1 MHLPFSIE
9 KILAIT
15 TISIAFA
22 ICIIGGIS
30 VSITNHNRV
39 ILGVQS
45 EGQSL
50 AGMSETE
57 ARQFFLAKARTKM
70 KKTALI
76 VTNGPQHWDIQAAD
90 IDLTPSVEQAVRE
103 AYDTGRNGSPLT
115 NTLTQ
120 MRIALFGKDVRLTA
134 TYSDDKLRSKLSAIT
149 ASLARAPK
157 NASLTLS
164 PKGNIEHHMALTGRQ
179 ADTSALYDTVA
190 PKLSA
195 LALTVRT
202 EIPVEETDPVITDD
216 ALASIDGVLASY
228 HTQYTPGNRGH
239 NITLAAGKL
248 NGTLVKPN
256 DIFSFNDTVGLRTA
270 AAGYKVAGV
279 ILDGQLADGIGGG
292 VCQVS
297 STLYNAILL
306 AGLTPTARTSHAL
319 PSAYCPPGLDATVA
333 DGQIDLQFRNQLAH
347 SVYLLT
353 NADGHTLTVYILG
366 TRADLG
372 GKTIR
377 LESTGSR
384 LHPSVYRLY
393 LAGGQ
398 VIEREFLHT
407 DSYAS

>member
-1 MHLPFSIE
+1 MRLPFSTE
-9 KILAIT
+9 KILAVT
-15 TISIAFA
+15 AVSIAFVT
-22 ICIIGGIS
+22 CVIGGIS
-30 VSITNHNRV
+30 VSISNHDRV
-39 ILGVQS
+39 ILGIQS
-45 EGQSL
+45 EGKTL
-50 AGMSETE
+50 TGMSETE
-57 ARQFFLAKARTKM
+57 IRQFFLEKARAKM
-70 KKTALI
+70 KKPALV
-76 VTNGPQHWDIQAAD
+76 VTSGSQRWDIQATD
-90 IDLTPSVEQAVRE
+90 IELTPNVEQAVQD
-103 AYDTGRNGSPLT
+103 AYGTGRGGSLLT

-120 MRIALFGKDVRLTA
+120 MRIALVGKDVRLTA
-134 TYSDDKLRSKLSAIT
+134 TYNDDKLQAKLVAIAT
-149 ASLARAPK
+149 SLSRVPK

-164 PKGNIEHHMALTGRQ
+164 PRGNVERHAALTGRQ
-179 ADTSALYDTVA
+179 ADATTLHDTVA

-202 EIPVEETDPVITDD
+202 EILVEETEPVITDD
-216 ALASIDGVLASY
+216 TLASIDGVLASY
-228 HTQYTPGNRGH
+228 QTKYSPGNRGH
-239 NITLAAGKL
+239 NIALAAGKL
-248 NGTLVKPN
+248 NGSLVKPN
-256 DIFSFNDTVGLRTA
+256 GIFSFNDTVGLRTA
-270 AAGYKVAGV
+270 TAGYKVAGV

-297 STLYNAILL
+297 STLYNAVLL

-353 NADGHTLTVYILG
+353 SADGHTLTVYILG

-377 LESTGSR
+377 LESNGSR

-407 DSYAS
+407 DNYAS

>member
-1 MHLPFSIE
+1 MRLPFSTE
-9 KILAIT
+9 KILAVT
-15 TISIAFA
+15 AVSIAFVT
-22 ICIIGGIS
+22 CVIGGIS
-30 VSITNHNRV
+30 VSISNHDRV
-39 ILGVQS
+39 ILGIQS
-45 EGQSL
+45 EGKTL
-50 AGMSETE
+50 TGMSETE
-57 ARQFFLAKARTKM
+57 IRQFFLEKARAKM
-70 KKTALI
+70 KKPALV
-76 VTNGPQHWDIQAAD
+76 VTSGSQRWDIQATD
-90 IDLTPSVEQAVRE
+90 IELTPNVEQAVQD
-103 AYDTGRNGSPLT
+103 AYGTGRGGSLLT

-120 MRIALFGKDVRLTA
+120 MRIALVGKDVRLTA
-134 TYSDDKLRSKLSAIT
+134 TYNDDKLQAKLVAIAT
-149 ASLARAPK
+149 SLSRVPK

-164 PKGNIEHHMALTGRQ
+164 PRGNVELHAALTGRQ
-179 ADTSALYDTVA
+179 ADATTLHDTVA

-202 EIPVEETDPVITDD
+202 EILVEETEPVITDD
-216 ALASIDGVLASY
+216 TLASIDGVLASY
-228 HTQYTPGNRGH
+228 QTKYSPGNRGH
-239 NITLAAGKL
+239 NIALAAGKL
-248 NGTLVKPN
+248 NGSLVKPN
-256 DIFSFNDTVGLRTA
+256 GIFSFNDTVGLRTA
-270 AAGYKVAGV
+270 TAGYKVAGV

-297 STLYNAILL
+297 STLYNAVLL

-353 NADGHTLTVYILG
+353 SADGHTLTVYILG

-377 LESTGSR
+377 LESNGSR

-407 DSYAS
+407 DNYAS

>member
-1 MHLPFSIE
+1 MRLPFSTE
-9 KILAIT
+9 KILAVT
-15 TISIAFA
+15 AVSIAFVT
-22 ICIIGGIS
+22 CVIGGIS
-30 VSITNHNRV
+30 VSITNHDRV
-39 ILGVQS
+39 ILGIQS
-45 EGQSL
+45 EGKTL
-50 AGMSETE
+50 TGMSETE
-57 ARQFFLAKARTKM
+57 IRQFFLEKARAKM
-70 KKTALI
+70 KKPALV
-76 VTNGPQHWDIQAAD
+76 VTSGSQRWDIQATD
-90 IDLTPSVEQAVRE
+90 IELTPNVEQAVQD
-103 AYDTGRNGSPLT
+103 AYGTGRGGSLLT

-120 MRIALFGKDVRLTA
+120 MRIALVGKDVRLTA
-134 TYSDDKLRSKLSAIT
+134 TYNDDKLQAKLVAIAT
-149 ASLARAPK
+149 SLSRTPK

-164 PKGNIEHHMALTGRQ
+164 PRGNVERHAALTGRQ
-179 ADTSALYDTVA
+179 ADATTLHDTVA

-202 EIPVEETDPVITDD
+202 EIPVEETEPVITDD
-216 ALASIDGVLASY
+216 TLASIDGVLASY
-228 HTQYTPGNRGH
+228 QTKYSPGNRGH
-239 NITLAAGKL
+239 NIALAAGKL
-248 NGTLVKPN
+248 NGSLVKPN
-256 DIFSFNDTVGLRTA
+256 GIFSFNDTVGLRTA

-377 LESTGSR
+377 LESNGSR

>member
-1 MHLPFSIE
+1 MRLPFSTE
-9 KILAIT
+9 KILAVT
-15 TISIAFA
+15 AVSIAFVT
-22 ICIIGGIS
+22 CVIGGIS
-30 VSITNHNRV
+30 VSISNHDRV
-39 ILGVQS
+39 ILGIQS
-45 EGQSL
+45 EGKTL
-50 AGMSETE
+50 TGMSETE
-57 ARQFFLAKARTKM
+57 IRQFFLEKARAKM
-70 KKTALI
+70 KKPALV
-76 VTNGPQHWDIQAAD
+76 VTSGSQRWDIQATD
-90 IDLTPSVEQAVRE
+90 IELTPNVEQAVQD
-103 AYDTGRNGSPLT
+103 AYGTGRGGSLLT

-120 MRIALFGKDVRLTA
+120 MRIALVGKDVRLTA
-134 TYSDDKLRSKLSAIT
+134 TYNDDKLQAKLVAIAT
-149 ASLARAPK
+149 SLSRVPK

-164 PKGNIEHHMALTGRQ
+164 PRGNVERHAAFTGRQ
-179 ADTSALYDTVA
+179 ADATTLHDTVA

-202 EIPVEETDPVITDD
+202 EILVEETEPVITDD
-216 ALASIDGVLASY
+216 TLASIDGVLASY
-228 HTQYTPGNRGH
+228 QTKYSPGNRGH
-239 NITLAAGKL
+239 NIALAAGKL
-248 NGTLVKPN
+248 NGSLVKPN
-256 DIFSFNDTVGLRTA
+256 GIFSFNDTVGLRTA
-270 AAGYKVAGV
+270 TAGYKVAGV

-297 STLYNAILL
+297 STLYNAVLL

-353 NADGHTLTVYILG
+353 SADGHTLTVYILG

-377 LESTGSR
+377 LESNGSR

-407 DSYAS
+407 DNYAS

>member
-1 MHLPFSIE
+1 MRLPFSTE
-9 KILAIT
+9 KILAVT
-15 TISIAFA
+15 AVSIAFVT
-22 ICIIGGIS
+22 CVIGGIS
-30 VSITNHNRV
+30 VSITNHDRV
-39 ILGVQS
+39 ILGIQS
-45 EGQSL
+45 EGKTL
-50 AGMSETE
+50 TGMSETE
-57 ARQFFLAKARTKM
+57 IRQFFLEKARAKM
-70 KKTALI
+70 KKPALV
-76 VTNGPQHWDIQAAD
+76 VTSGSQRWDIQATD
-90 IDLTPSVEQAVRE
+90 IELTPNVEQAVQD
-103 AYDTGRNGSPLT
+103 AYGTGRGGSLLT

-120 MRIALFGKDVRLTA
+120 MRIALVGKDVRLTA
-134 TYSDDKLRSKLSAIT
+134 TYNDDKLQAKLVAIAT
-149 ASLARAPK
+149 SLSRTPK

-164 PKGNIEHHMALTGRQ
+164 PRGNVERHAALTGRQ
-179 ADTSALYDTVA
+179 ADATTLHDTVA

-202 EIPVEETDPVITDD
+202 EIPVEETEPVITDD
-216 ALASIDGVLASY
+216 TLASIDGVLASY
-228 HTQYTPGNRGH
+228 QTKYSPGNRGH
-239 NITLAAGKL
+239 NIALAAGKL
-248 NGTLVKPN
+248 NGSLVKPN
-256 DIFSFNDTVGLRTA
+256 GIFSFNDTVGLRTA

-297 STLYNAILL
+297 STLYNAVLL

-377 LESTGSR
+377 LESNGSR

>member
-120 MRIALFGKDVRLTA
+120 MRIALFGKDIRLTA

-202 EIPVEETDPVITDD
+202 EIPVEETEPVITDD

>member
-202 EIPVEETDPVITDD
+202 EIPVEETEPVITDD

-377 LESTGSR
+377 LVSNGSR

>member
-1 MHLPFSIE
+1 MRLPFSTE
-9 KILAIT
+9 KILAVT
-15 TISIAFA
+15 AVSIAFVT
-22 ICIIGGIS
+22 CVIGGIS
-30 VSITNHNRV
+30 VSITNHDRV
-39 ILGVQS
+39 ILGIQS
-45 EGQSL
+45 EGKTL
-50 AGMSETE
+50 TGMSETE
-57 ARQFFLAKARTKM
+57 IRQFFLEKARAKM
-70 KKTALI
+70 KKPALV
-76 VTNGPQHWDIQAAD
+76 VTSGSQRWDIQATD
-90 IDLTPSVEQAVRE
+90 IELTPNVEQAVQD
-103 AYDTGRNGSPLT
+103 AYGTGRGGSLLT

-120 MRIALFGKDVRLTA
+120 MRIALVGKDVRLTA
-134 TYSDDKLRSKLSAIT
+134 TYNDDKLQAKLVAIAT
-149 ASLARAPK
+149 SLSRTPK

-164 PKGNIEHHMALTGRQ
+164 PRGNVERHAALTGRQ
-179 ADTSALYDTVA
+179 ADATTLHDIVT

-195 LALTVRT
+195 LALTVRA
-202 EIPVEETDPVITDD
+202 EMPVEEMAPAVTDD

-228 HTQYTPGNRGH
+228 QTKYSPGNRGH
-239 NITLAAGKL
+239 NIALAAGKL
-248 NGTLVKPN
+248 NGSLVKPN
-256 DIFSFNDTVGLRTA
+256 GIFSFNDTVGLRTA

-297 STLYNAILL
+297 STLYNAVLL

-353 NADGHTLTVYILG
+353 NADGRTLTVYILG

-377 LESTGSR
+377 LVSNGSR

>member
-9 KILAIT
+9 KILAVT

-45 EGQSL
+45 EGQTL

-57 ARQFFLAKARTKM
+57 VRQFFLAKARTKM

-134 TYSDDKLRSKLSAIT
+134 TYSDDKLQSKLSAIT
-149 ASLARAPK
+149 AFLARAPK

-202 EIPVEETDPVITDD
+202 EIPVEETEPVITDD

-256 DIFSFNDTVGLRTA
+256 GIFSFNDTVGLRTA

-347 SVYLLT
+347 SIYLLT

-377 LESTGSR
+377 LVSNGSR
-384 LHPSVYRLY
+384 FHPSVYRLY

>member
-1 MHLPFSIE
+1 MRLPFSTE
-9 KILAIT
+9 KILAVT
-15 TISIAFA
+15 AVSIAFVT
-22 ICIIGGIS
+22 CVIGGIS
-30 VSITNHNRV
+30 VSITNHDRV
-39 ILGVQS
+39 ILGIQS
-45 EGQSL
+45 EGKTL
-50 AGMSETE
+50 TGMSETE
-57 ARQFFLAKARTKM
+57 IRQFFLEKARAKM
-70 KKTALI
+70 KKPALV
-76 VTNGPQHWDIQAAD
+76 VTSGSQRWDIQATD
-90 IDLTPSVEQAVRE
+90 IELMPNVEQAVQD
-103 AYDTGRNGSPLT
+103 AYGTGRGGSLLT

-120 MRIALFGKDVRLTA
+120 MRIALVGKDVRLTA
-134 TYSDDKLRSKLSAIT
+134 TYNDDKLQAKLVAIAT
-149 ASLARAPK
+149 SLSRTPK

-164 PKGNIEHHMALTGRQ
+164 PRGNVERHAALTGRQ
-179 ADTSALYDTVA
+179 ADATTLHDTVA

-202 EIPVEETDPVITDD
+202 EIPVEETEPVITDD
-216 ALASIDGVLASY
+216 TLASIDGVLASY
-228 HTQYTPGNRGH
+228 QTKYSPGNRGH
-239 NITLAAGKL
+239 NIALAAGKL
-248 NGTLVKPN
+248 NGSLVKPN
-256 DIFSFNDTVGLRTA
+256 GIFSFNDTVGLRTA
-270 AAGYKVAGV
+270 TAGYKVAGV

-297 STLYNAILL
+297 STLYNAVLL

-377 LESTGSR
+377 LVSNGSR

-407 DSYAS
+407 DNYAS

>member
-120 MRIALFGKDVRLTA
+120 MRIALFGKDIRLTA

-202 EIPVEETDPVITDD
+202 EIPVEETEPVITDD

-366 TRADLG
+366 TRADFG

>member
-1 MHLPFSIE
+1 MRLPFSTE
-9 KILAIT
+9 KILAVT
-15 TISIAFA
+15 AVSIAFVT
-22 ICIIGGIS
+22 CVIGGIS
-30 VSITNHNRV
+30 VSISNHDRV
-39 ILGVQS
+39 ILGIQS
-45 EGQSL
+45 EGKTL
-50 AGMSETE
+50 TGMSETE
-57 ARQFFLAKARTKM
+57 IRQFFLEKARAKM
-70 KKTALI
+70 KKSALV
-76 VTNGPQHWDIQAAD
+76 VTSGSQRWDIQATD
-90 IDLTPSVEQAVRE
+90 IELTPNVEQAVQD
-103 AYDTGRNGSPLT
+103 AYGTGRGGSLLT

-120 MRIALFGKDVRLTA
+120 MRIALVGKDVRLTA
-134 TYSDDKLRSKLSAIT
+134 TYNDDKLQAKLVAIAT
-149 ASLARAPK
+149 SLSRVPK

-164 PKGNIEHHMALTGRQ
+164 PRGNVERHAALTGRQ
-179 ADTSALYDTVA
+179 ADATTLHDTVA

-202 EIPVEETDPVITDD
+202 EILIEETEPVITDD
-216 ALASIDGVLASY
+216 TLASIDGVLASY
-228 HTQYTPGNRGH
+228 QTKYSPGNRGH
-239 NITLAAGKL
+239 NIALAAGKL
-248 NGTLVKPN
+248 NGSLVKPN
-256 DIFSFNDTVGLRTA
+256 GIFSFNDTVGLRTA
-270 AAGYKVAGV
+270 TAGYKVAGV

-297 STLYNAILL
+297 STLYNAVLL

-353 NADGHTLTVYILG
+353 SADGHTLTVYILG

-377 LESTGSR
+377 LESNGSR

-407 DSYAS
+407 DNYAS

>member
-1 MHLPFSIE
+1 MRLPFSTE
-9 KILAIT
+9 KILAVT
-15 TISIAFA
+15 AVSIAFVT
-22 ICIIGGIS
+22 CVIGGIS
-30 VSITNHNRV
+30 VSITNHDRV
-39 ILGVQS
+39 ILGIQS
-45 EGQSL
+45 EGKTL
-50 AGMSETE
+50 TGMSETE
-57 ARQFFLAKARTKM
+57 IRQFFLEKARAKM
-70 KKTALI
+70 KKPALV
-76 VTNGPQHWDIQAAD
+76 VTSGSQRWDIQATD
-90 IDLTPSVEQAVRE
+90 IELTPNVEQAVQD
-103 AYDTGRNGSPLT
+103 AYGTGRGGSLLT

-120 MRIALFGKDVRLTA
+120 MRIALVGKDVRLTA
-134 TYSDDKLRSKLSAIT
+134 TYNDDKLQAKLVAIAT
-149 ASLARAPK
+149 SLSRTPK

-164 PKGNIEHHMALTGRQ
+164 PRGNVERHAALTGRQ
-179 ADTSALYDTVA
+179 ADATTLHDTVA

-202 EIPVEETDPVITDD
+202 EIPVEETEPVITDD

-407 DSYAS
+407 DNYAS

>member
-76 VTNGPQHWDIQAAD
+76 VTNGPQHWDIQAVD

-202 EIPVEETDPVITDD
+202 EIPVEETEPVITDD

>member
-1 MHLPFSIE
+1 MRLPFSTE
-9 KILAIT
+9 KILAVT
-15 TISIAFA
+15 AVSIAFVT
-22 ICIIGGIS
+22 CVIGGIS
-30 VSITNHNRV
+30 VSISNHDRV
-39 ILGVQS
+39 ILGIQS
-45 EGQSL
+45 EGKTL
-50 AGMSETE
+50 TGMSETE
-57 ARQFFLAKARTKM
+57 IRQFFLEKARAKM
-70 KKTALI
+70 KKPALV
-76 VTNGPQHWDIQAAD
+76 VTSGSQRWDIQATD
-90 IDLTPSVEQAVRE
+90 IELTPNVEQAVQD
-103 AYDTGRNGSPLT
+103 AYGTGRGGSLLT

-120 MRIALFGKDVRLTA
+120 MRIALVGKDVRLTA
-134 TYSDDKLRSKLSAIT
+134 TYNDDKLQTKLVAIAT
-149 ASLARAPK
+149 SLSRVPK

-164 PKGNIEHHMALTGRQ
+164 PRGNVERHAALTGRQ
-179 ADTSALYDTVA
+179 ADATTLHDTVA

-202 EIPVEETDPVITDD
+202 EILVEETDPVITDD
-216 ALASIDGVLASY
+216 TLASIDGVLASY
-228 HTQYTPGNRGH
+228 QTKYSPGNRGH
-239 NITLAAGKL
+239 NIALAAGKL
-248 NGTLVKPN
+248 NGSLVKPN
-256 DIFSFNDTVGLRTA
+256 GIFSFNDTVGLRTA
-270 AAGYKVAGV
+270 TAGYKVAGV

-297 STLYNAILL
+297 STLYNAVLL

-353 NADGHTLTVYILG
+353 SADGHTLTVYILG

-377 LESTGSR
+377 LESNGSR

-407 DSYAS
+407 DNYAS

>member
-1 MHLPFSIE
+1 
-9 KILAIT
+9 
-15 TISIAFA
+15 
-22 ICIIGGIS
+22 
-30 VSITNHNRV
+30 
-39 ILGVQS
+39 
-45 EGQSL
+45 
-50 AGMSETE
+50 
-57 ARQFFLAKARTKM
+57 M

-149 ASLARAPK
+149 AFLARAPK

-202 EIPVEETDPVITDD
+202 EIPVEETEPVITDD

-297 STLYNAILL
+297 STLYNAVLL

-377 LESTGSR
+377 LVSNGSR

>member
-1 MHLPFSIE
+1 MNLSFSTE
-9 KILAIT
+9 KILIAAAV
-15 TISIAFA
+15 AFA
-22 ICIIGGIS
+22 FAVCIIGGIS
-30 VSITNHNRV
+30 VSVTNQNRV

-45 EGQSL
+45 EGQTL
-50 AGMSETE
+50 AGMSESE
-57 ARQFFLAKARTKM
+57 VRRFFLDKARAKM
-70 KKTALI
+70 KKPALV
-76 VTNGPQHWDIQAAD
+76 VTCGAQHWDIQAEEIA
-90 IDLTPSVEQAVRE
+90 LTPSVEQAVRA
-103 AYDTGRNGSPLT
+103 AYGCGRQGSLLE

-120 MRIALFGKDVRLTA
+120 MRIALLGKDIRLTA
-134 TYSDDKLRSKLSAIT
+134 TYDDEKLQ
-149 ASLARAPK
+149 ASLGAIAASLSRPPR

-164 PKGNIEHHMALTGRQ
+164 PQGTIERHAALSGRS
-179 ADTSALYDTVA
+179 ADAATLHDTIA

-195 LALTVRT
+195 LALTVRA
-202 EIPVEETDPVITDD
+202 EIPTEETPPAVTDSD
-216 ALASIDGVLASY
+216 LASIDGVLASY
-228 HTQYTPGNRGH
+228 ETQYLPGDRGH
-239 NITLAAGKL
+239 NIALAAGKL
-248 NGTLVKPN
+248 SGSLVPPGGV
-256 DIFSFNDTVGLRTA
+256 FSFNDTVGLRTA
-270 AAGYKVAGV
+270 AAGYRIAGV

-347 SVYLLT
+347 NVYLLT
-353 NADGHTLTVYILG
+353 SADGHTLTVYVLG

-377 LESTGSR
+377 LESDGSR
-384 LHPSVYRLY
+384 LHPSIYRLY

-398 VIEREFLHT
+398 VVQREFLHT

>member
-1 MHLPFSIE
+1 MRLPFSTE
-9 KILAIT
+9 KILAVT
-15 TISIAFA
+15 AVSIAFVT
-22 ICIIGGIS
+22 CVIGGIS
-30 VSITNHNRV
+30 VSISNHDRV
-39 ILGVQS
+39 ILGIQS
-45 EGQSL
+45 EGKTL
-50 AGMSETE
+50 TGMSETE
-57 ARQFFLAKARTKM
+57 IRQFFLEKARAKM
-70 KKTALI
+70 KKSALV
-76 VTNGPQHWDIQAAD
+76 VTSGSQRWDIQATD
-90 IDLTPSVEQAVRE
+90 IELTPNVEQAVQD
-103 AYDTGRNGSPLT
+103 AYGTGRGGSLLT

-120 MRIALFGKDVRLTA
+120 MRIALVGKDVRLTA
-134 TYSDDKLRSKLSAIT
+134 TYNDDKLQAKLVAIAT
-149 ASLARAPK
+149 SLSRVPK

-164 PKGNIEHHMALTGRQ
+164 PRGNVERHAALTGRQ
-179 ADTSALYDTVA
+179 ADATTLHDTVA

-202 EIPVEETDPVITDD
+202 EILVEETEPVITDD
-216 ALASIDGVLASY
+216 TLASIDGVLASY
-228 HTQYTPGNRGH
+228 QTKYSPGNRGH
-239 NITLAAGKL
+239 NIALAAGKL
-248 NGTLVKPN
+248 NGSLVKPN
-256 DIFSFNDTVGLRTA
+256 GIFSFNDTVGLRTA
-270 AAGYKVAGV
+270 TAGYKVAGV

-297 STLYNAILL
+297 STLYNAVLL

-333 DGQIDLQFRNQLAH
+333 DGQLDLQFRDQLAH

-353 NADGHTLTVYILG
+353 SADGHTLTVYILG

-377 LESTGSR
+377 LESNGSR

-407 DSYAS
+407 DNYAS

>member
-9 KILAIT
+9 KILAVT

-45 EGQSL
+45 EGQTL

-57 ARQFFLAKARTKM
+57 VRQFFLAKARTKM

-134 TYSDDKLRSKLSAIT
+134 TYSDDKLQSKLSAIT
-149 ASLARAPK
+149 AFLARAPK

-202 EIPVEETDPVITDD
+202 EIPVEETEPVITDD

-256 DIFSFNDTVGLRTA
+256 GIFSFNDTVGLRTA

-347 SVYLLT
+347 NVYLLAS
-353 NADGHTLTVYILG
+353 ADGHTLTVYVLG
-366 TRADLG
+366 TQADLG

-377 LESTGSR
+377 LESDGSR

-398 VIEREFLHT
+398 VVQREFLHT
-407 DSYAS
+407 DSYAG

>member
-202 EIPVEETDPVITDD
+202 EIPVEETEPVITDD

-366 TRADLG
+366 TRADL
-372 GKTIR
+372 KTIR

>member
-1 MHLPFSIE
+1 MRLPFSTE
-9 KILAIT
+9 KILAVT
-15 TISIAFA
+15 AVSIAFVT
-22 ICIIGGIS
+22 CVIGGIS
-30 VSITNHNRV
+30 VSISNHDRV
-39 ILGVQS
+39 ILGIQS
-45 EGQSL
+45 EGKTL
-50 AGMSETE
+50 TGMSETE
-57 ARQFFLAKARTKM
+57 IRQFFLEKARAKM
-70 KKTALI
+70 KKPALV
-76 VTNGPQHWDIQAAD
+76 VTSGSQRWDIQATD
-90 IDLTPSVEQAVRE
+90 IELTPNVEQAVQD
-103 AYDTGRNGSPLT
+103 AYGTGRGGSLLT

-120 MRIALFGKDVRLTA
+120 MRIALVGKDVRLTA
-134 TYSDDKLRSKLSAIT
+134 TYNDDKLQTKLVAIAT
-149 ASLARAPK
+149 SLSRVPK

-164 PKGNIEHHMALTGRQ
+164 PRGNVERHAALTGRQ
-179 ADTSALYDTVA
+179 ADATTLHDTVA

-202 EIPVEETDPVITDD
+202 EILVEETEPVITDD
-216 ALASIDGVLASY
+216 TLASIDGVLASY
-228 HTQYTPGNRGH
+228 QTKYSPGNRGH
-239 NITLAAGKL
+239 NIALAAGKL
-248 NGTLVKPN
+248 NGSLVKPN
-256 DIFSFNDTVGLRTA
+256 GIFSFNDTVGLRTA
-270 AAGYKVAGV
+270 TAGYKVAGV

-297 STLYNAILL
+297 STLYNAVLL

-353 NADGHTLTVYILG
+353 SADGHTLTVYILG

-377 LESTGSR
+377 LESNGSR

-407 DSYAS
+407 DNYAS

>member
-1 MHLPFSIE
+1 MRLPFSTE
-9 KILAIT
+9 KILAVT
-15 TISIAFA
+15 AVSIAFVT
-22 ICIIGGIS
+22 CVIGGIS
-30 VSITNHNRV
+30 VSISNHDRV
-39 ILGVQS
+39 ILGIQS
-45 EGQSL
+45 EGKTL
-50 AGMSETE
+50 TGMSETE
-57 ARQFFLAKARTKM
+57 IRQFFLEKARAKM
-70 KKTALI
+70 KKPALV
-76 VTNGPQHWDIQAAD
+76 VTNGSQRWDIQATD
-90 IDLTPSVEQAVRE
+90 IELTPNVEQAVQD
-103 AYDTGRNGSPLT
+103 AYGTGRGGSLLT

-120 MRIALFGKDVRLTA
+120 MRIALVGKDVRLTA
-134 TYSDDKLRSKLSAIT
+134 TYNDDKLQAKLVAIAT
-149 ASLARAPK
+149 SLSRVPK

-164 PKGNIEHHMALTGRQ
+164 PRGNVERHAALTGRQ
-179 ADTSALYDTVA
+179 ADATTLHDTVA

-202 EIPVEETDPVITDD
+202 EILVEETEPVITDD
-216 ALASIDGVLASY
+216 TLASIDGVLASY
-228 HTQYTPGNRGH
+228 QTKYSPGNRGH
-239 NITLAAGKL
+239 NIALAAGKL
-248 NGTLVKPN
+248 NGSLVKPN
-256 DIFSFNDTVGLRTA
+256 GIFSFNDTVGLRTA
-270 AAGYKVAGV
+270 TAGYKVAGV

-297 STLYNAILL
+297 STLYNAVLL

-353 NADGHTLTVYILG
+353 SADGHTLTVYILG

-377 LESTGSR
+377 LESNGSR

-407 DSYAS
+407 DNYAS

>member
-134 TYSDDKLRSKLSAIT
+134 TYSDDKLQSKLSAIT

-202 EIPVEETDPVITDD
+202 EIPVEETEPVITDD

-228 HTQYTPGNRGH
+228 HTQYTPGNRGY

>member
-1 MHLPFSIE
+1 MRLPFSTE
-9 KILAIT
+9 KILAVT
-15 TISIAFA
+15 AVSIAF
-22 ICIIGGIS
+22 ITCVIGGIS
-30 VSITNHNRV
+30 VSISNHDRV
-39 ILGVQS
+39 ILGIQS
-45 EGQSL
+45 EGKTL
-50 AGMSETE
+50 TGMSETE
-57 ARQFFLAKARTKM
+57 IRQFFLEKARAKM
-70 KKTALI
+70 KKPALV
-76 VTNGPQHWDIQAAD
+76 VTSGSQRWDIQATD
-90 IDLTPSVEQAVRE
+90 IELTPNVEQAVQD
-103 AYDTGRNGSPLT
+103 AYGTGRGGSLLT

-120 MRIALFGKDVRLTA
+120 MRIALVGKDVRLTA
-134 TYSDDKLRSKLSAIT
+134 TYNDDKLQAKLVAIAT
-149 ASLARAPK
+149 SLSRVPK

-164 PKGNIEHHMALTGRQ
+164 PRGNVERHAALTGRQ
-179 ADTSALYDTVA
+179 ADATTLHDTVA

-202 EIPVEETDPVITDD
+202 EILIEETEPVITDD
-216 ALASIDGVLASY
+216 TLASIDGVLASY
-228 HTQYTPGNRGH
+228 QTKYSPGNRGH
-239 NITLAAGKL
+239 NIALAAGKL
-248 NGTLVKPN
+248 NGSLVKPN
-256 DIFSFNDTVGLRTA
+256 GIFSFNDTVGLRTA
-270 AAGYKVAGV
+270 TAGYKVAGV

-297 STLYNAILL
+297 STLYNAVLL

-353 NADGHTLTVYILG
+353 SADGHTLTVYILG

-377 LESTGSR
+377 LESNGSR

-407 DSYAS
+407 DNYAS

>member
-70 KKTALI
+70 KKTALT

-134 TYSDDKLRSKLSAIT
+134 TYSDDKLQSKLSAIT

-202 EIPVEETDPVITDD
+202 EIPVEETEPVITDD

>member
-9 KILAIT
+9 KILAVT

-45 EGQSL
+45 EGQTL

-57 ARQFFLAKARTKM
+57 VRQFFLAKARTKM

-134 TYSDDKLRSKLSAIT
+134 TYSDDKLQSKLSAIT
-149 ASLARAPK
+149 AFLARAPK

-164 PKGNIEHHMALTGRQ
+164 PTGNIEHHMALTGRQ

-202 EIPVEETDPVITDD
+202 EIPVEETEPVITDD

-256 DIFSFNDTVGLRTA
+256 GIFSFNDTVGLRTA

-347 SVYLLT
+347 NVYLLAS
-353 NADGHTLTVYILG
+353 ADGHTLTVYILG
-366 TRADLG
+366 TQADLG

-377 LESTGSR
+377 LESDGSR

-398 VIEREFLHT
+398 VIEREVLHT

>member
-1 MHLPFSIE
+1 MRLPFSTE
-9 KILAIT
+9 KILAVT
-15 TISIAFA
+15 AVSIAFVT
-22 ICIIGGIS
+22 CVIGGIS
-30 VSITNHNRV
+30 VSISNHDRV
-39 ILGVQS
+39 ILGIQS
-45 EGQSL
+45 EGKTL
-50 AGMSETE
+50 TGMSETE
-57 ARQFFLAKARTKM
+57 IRQFFLEKARAKM
-70 KKTALI
+70 KKPALV
-76 VTNGPQHWDIQAAD
+76 VTSGSQRWDIQATD
-90 IDLTPSVEQAVRE
+90 IELTPNVEQAVQD
-103 AYDTGRNGSPLT
+103 AYGTGRGGSLLT

-120 MRIALFGKDVRLTA
+120 MRIALVGKDVRLTA
-134 TYSDDKLRSKLSAIT
+134 TYNDDKLQAKLVAIAT
-149 ASLARAPK
+149 SLSRVPK

-164 PKGNIEHHMALTGRQ
+164 PRGNVERHAALTGRQ
-179 ADTSALYDTVA
+179 ADATTLHDTVA

-202 EIPVEETDPVITDD
+202 EILVEETEPVITDD
-216 ALASIDGVLASY
+216 TLASIDGVLASY
-228 HTQYTPGNRGH
+228 QTKYSPGNRGH
-239 NITLAAGKL
+239 NIALAAGKL
-248 NGTLVKPN
+248 NGSLVKPN
-256 DIFSFNDTVGLRTA
+256 GIFSFNDTVGLRTA
-270 AAGYKVAGV
+270 TAGYKVAGV

-297 STLYNAILL
+297 STLYNAVLL

-353 NADGHTLTVYILG
+353 SADGHTLTVYILG

-377 LESTGSR
+377 LESNGSC

-407 DSYAS
+407 DNYAS

>member
-1 MHLPFSIE
+1 MRLPFSTE
-9 KILAIT
+9 KILAVT
-15 TISIAFA
+15 AVSIAFVT
-22 ICIIGGIS
+22 CVIGGIS
-30 VSITNHNRV
+30 VSISNHDRV
-39 ILGVQS
+39 ILGIQS
-45 EGQSL
+45 EGKTL
-50 AGMSETE
+50 TGMSETE
-57 ARQFFLAKARTKM
+57 IRQFFLEKARAKM
-70 KKTALI
+70 KKPALV
-76 VTNGPQHWDIQAAD
+76 VTSGSQRWDIQATD
-90 IDLTPSVEQAVRE
+90 IELTPNVEQAVQD
-103 AYDTGRNGSPLT
+103 AYGTGRGGSLLT

-120 MRIALFGKDVRLTA
+120 MRIALVGKDVRLTA
-134 TYSDDKLRSKLSAIT
+134 TYNDDKLQAKLVAIAT
-149 ASLARAPK
+149 SLSRVPK

-164 PKGNIEHHMALTGRQ
+164 PRGNVERHAALTGRQ
-179 ADTSALYDTVA
+179 ADATTLHDTVA

-202 EIPVEETDPVITDD
+202 EILIEETEPVITDD
-216 ALASIDGVLASY
+216 TLASIDGVLASY
-228 HTQYTPGNRGH
+228 QTKYSPGNRGH
-239 NITLAAGKL
+239 NIALAAGKL
-248 NGTLVKPN
+248 NGSLVKPN
-256 DIFSFNDTVGLRTA
+256 GIFSFNDTVGLRTA
-270 AAGYKVAGV
+270 TAGYKVAGV

-297 STLYNAILL
+297 STLYNAVLL

-353 NADGHTLTVYILG
+353 SADGHTLTVYILG

-377 LESTGSR
+377 LESNGSR

-407 DSYAS
+407 DNYAS

>member
-9 KILAIT
+9 KILAVT

-45 EGQSL
+45 EGQTL

-57 ARQFFLAKARTKM
+57 VRQFFLAKARTKM

-134 TYSDDKLRSKLSAIT
+134 TYSDDKLQSKLSAIT
-149 ASLARAPK
+149 AFLARAPK

-190 PKLSA
+190 PKLSS

-202 EIPVEETDPVITDD
+202 EIPVEETEPVITDD

-256 DIFSFNDTVGLRTA
+256 GIFSFNDTVGLRTA

-347 SVYLLT
+347 NVYLLAS
-353 NADGHTLTVYILG
+353 ADGHTLTVYILG
-366 TRADLG
+366 TQADLG

-384 LHPSVYRLY
+384 FHPSVYRLY

>member
-1 MHLPFSIE
+1 MRLPFSTE
-9 KILAIT
+9 KILAVT
-15 TISIAFA
+15 AVSIAFVT
-22 ICIIGGIS
+22 CVIGGIS
-30 VSITNHNRV
+30 VSISNHDRV
-39 ILGVQS
+39 ILGIQS
-45 EGQSL
+45 EGKTL
-50 AGMSETE
+50 TGLSETE
-57 ARQFFLAKARTKM
+57 IRQFFLEKARAKM
-70 KKTALI
+70 KKPALV
-76 VTNGPQHWDIQAAD
+76 VTSGSQRWDIQATD
-90 IDLTPSVEQAVRE
+90 IELTPNVEQAVQD
-103 AYDTGRNGSPLT
+103 AYGTGRGGSLLT

-120 MRIALFGKDVRLTA
+120 MRIALVGKDVRLTA
-134 TYSDDKLRSKLSAIT
+134 TYNDDKLQAKLVAIAT
-149 ASLARAPK
+149 SLSRVPK

-164 PKGNIEHHMALTGRQ
+164 PRGNVERHAALTGRQ
-179 ADTSALYDTVA
+179 ADATTLHDTVA

-202 EIPVEETDPVITDD
+202 EILVEETEPVITDD
-216 ALASIDGVLASY
+216 TLASIDGVLASY
-228 HTQYTPGNRGH
+228 QTKYSPGNRGH
-239 NITLAAGKL
+239 NIALAAGKL
-248 NGTLVKPN
+248 NGSLVKPN
-256 DIFSFNDTVGLRTA
+256 GIFSFNDTVGLRTA
-270 AAGYKVAGV
+270 TAGYKVAGV

-297 STLYNAILL
+297 STLYNAVLL

-353 NADGHTLTVYILG
+353 SADGHTLTVYILG

-377 LESTGSR
+377 LESNGSR

-407 DSYAS
+407 DNYAS

>member
-134 TYSDDKLRSKLSAIT
+134 TYSDDKLQSKLSAIT

-202 EIPVEETDPVITDD
+202 EIPVEETEPVITDD

>member
-202 EIPVEETDPVITDD
+202 EIPVEETEPVITDD
-216 ALASIDGVLASY
+216 TLASIDGVLASY
-228 HTQYTPGNRGH
+228 QTKYSPGNRGH
-239 NITLAAGKL
+239 NIALAAGKL
-248 NGTLVKPN
+248 NGSLVKPN
-256 DIFSFNDTVGLRTA
+256 GIFSFNDTVGLRTA

-297 STLYNAILL
+297 STLYNAVLL

-377 LESTGSR
+377 LESNGSR

>member
-202 EIPVEETDPVITDD
+202 EIPVEETEPVITDD

-372 GKTIR
+372 DKTIR

>member
-1 MHLPFSIE
+1 MRLPFSTE
-9 KILAIT
+9 KILAVT
-15 TISIAFA
+15 AVSIAFVT
-22 ICIIGGIS
+22 CVIGGIS
-30 VSITNHNRV
+30 VSISNHDRV
-39 ILGVQS
+39 ILGIQS
-45 EGQSL
+45 EGKTL
-50 AGMSETE
+50 TGMSETE
-57 ARQFFLAKARTKM
+57 IRQFFLEKARAKM
-70 KKTALI
+70 KKPALV
-76 VTNGPQHWDIQAAD
+76 VTSGSQRWDIQATD
-90 IDLTPSVEQAVRE
+90 IELTPNVEQAVQD
-103 AYDTGRNGSPLT
+103 AYGTGRGGSLLT

-120 MRIALFGKDVRLTA
+120 MRIALVGKDVRLTA
-134 TYSDDKLRSKLSAIT
+134 TYNDDKLQAKLVAIAT
-149 ASLARAPK
+149 SLSRVPK

-164 PKGNIEHHMALTGRQ
+164 PRGNVERHAALTGRQ
-179 ADTSALYDTVA
+179 ADATTLHDTVA

-202 EIPVEETDPVITDD
+202 EILVEETEPVITDD
-216 ALASIDGVLASY
+216 TLASIDGVLASY
-228 HTQYTPGNRGH
+228 QTKYSPGNRGH
-239 NITLAAGKL
+239 NIALAARKL
-248 NGTLVKPN
+248 NGSLVKPN
-256 DIFSFNDTVGLRTA
+256 GIFSFNDTVGLRTA
-270 AAGYKVAGV
+270 TAGYKVAGV

-297 STLYNAILL
+297 STLYNAVLL

-353 NADGHTLTVYILG
+353 SADGHTLTVYILG

-377 LESTGSR
+377 LESNGSR

-407 DSYAS
+407 DNYAS

>member
-70 KKTALI
+70 KKTALT

-134 TYSDDKLRSKLSAIT
+134 TYSDDKLQSKLSAIT

-202 EIPVEETDPVITDD
+202 EIPVEETEPVITDD

-248 NGTLVKPN
+248 NGTLVKPT

>member
-1 MHLPFSIE
+1 MRLPFSTE
-9 KILAIT
+9 KILAVT
-15 TISIAFA
+15 AVSIAFVT
-22 ICIIGGIS
+22 CVIGGIS
-30 VSITNHNRV
+30 VSISNHDRV
-39 ILGVQS
+39 ILGIQS
-45 EGQSL
+45 EGKTL
-50 AGMSETE
+50 TGMSETE
-57 ARQFFLAKARTKM
+57 IRQFFLEKARAKM
-70 KKTALI
+70 KKPALV
-76 VTNGPQHWDIQAAD
+76 VTSGSQRWDIQATD
-90 IDLTPSVEQAVRE
+90 IELTPNVEQAVQD
-103 AYDTGRNGSPLT
+103 AYGTGRGGSLLT

-120 MRIALFGKDVRLTA
+120 MRIALVGKDVRLTA
-134 TYSDDKLRSKLSAIT
+134 TYNDDKLQAKLVAIAT
-149 ASLARAPK
+149 SLSRVPK

-164 PKGNIEHHMALTGRQ
+164 PRGNVERHAALTGRQ
-179 ADTSALYDTVA
+179 ADATTLHDTVA

-202 EIPVEETDPVITDD
+202 EILVEETEPVITDD
-216 ALASIDGVLASY
+216 TLASIDGVLASY
-228 HTQYTPGNRGH
+228 QTKYSPGNRGH
-239 NITLAAGKL
+239 NIALAAGKL
-248 NGTLVKPN
+248 NGSLVKPN
-256 DIFSFNDTVGLRTA
+256 GIFSFNDTVGLRTA
-270 AAGYKVAGV
+270 TAGYKVAGV

-297 STLYNAILL
+297 STLYNAVLL

-353 NADGHTLTVYILG
+353 SADGHTLTVYILG
-366 TRADLG
+366 TRADHG

-377 LESTGSR
+377 LESNGSR

-407 DSYAS
+407 DNYAS

>member
-1 MHLPFSIE
+1 MRLPFSTE

-15 TISIAFA
+15 AVSIAFVT
-22 ICIIGGIS
+22 CVIGGIS
-30 VSITNHNRV
+30 VSISNHDRV
-39 ILGVQS
+39 ILGIQS
-45 EGQSL
+45 EGKTL
-50 AGMSETE
+50 TGMSETE
-57 ARQFFLAKARTKM
+57 IRQFFLEKARAKM
-70 KKTALI
+70 KKPALV
-76 VTNGPQHWDIQAAD
+76 VTSGSQRWDIQATD
-90 IDLTPSVEQAVRE
+90 IELTPNVEQAVQD
-103 AYDTGRNGSPLT
+103 AYGTGRGGSLLT

-120 MRIALFGKDVRLTA
+120 MRIALVGKDVRLTA
-134 TYSDDKLRSKLSAIT
+134 TYNDDKLQTKLVAIAT
-149 ASLARAPK
+149 SLSRVPK

-164 PKGNIEHHMALTGRQ
+164 PRGNVERHAALTGRQ
-179 ADTSALYDTVA
+179 ADATTLHDTVA

-202 EIPVEETDPVITDD
+202 EILVEETEPVITDD
-216 ALASIDGVLASY
+216 TLASIDGVLASY
-228 HTQYTPGNRGH
+228 QTKYSPGNRGH
-239 NITLAAGKL
+239 NIALAAGKL
-248 NGTLVKPN
+248 NGSLVKPN
-256 DIFSFNDTVGLRTA
+256 GIFSFNDTVGLRTA
-270 AAGYKVAGV
+270 TAGYKVAGV

-297 STLYNAILL
+297 STLYNAVLL

-353 NADGHTLTVYILG
+353 SADGHTLTVYILG

-377 LESTGSR
+377 LESNGSR

-407 DSYAS
+407 DNYAS

>member
-202 EIPVEETDPVITDD
+202 EIPVEETEPVITDD

-372 GKTIR
+372 GKAIR